1 MILINGNMNSYCH
14 FDIFLIVKGGLML
27 NYSEIR
33 KFDVTNGPGV
43 RTTIFVSGCTH
54 KCEGCFNEELQDFNY
69 GNKWTK
75 NEENEFISYVS
86 DPVVVGVNILGGEPL
101 QQNMDSCLLDLLKRI
116 KEEYPDKSIWLWTG
130 YVFEDIL
137 DNKEKMDII
146 KLVDIL
152 VDGKFEIDKR
162 NLKLKYRGSENQ
174 RVIDVKKSLEQ
185 GETFQLNV

>member
-1 MILINGNMNSYCH
+1 M
-14 FDIFLIVKGGLML
+14 

-75 NEENEFISYVS
+75 NKEDEFISYVS

-152 VDGKFEIDKR
+152 VDGKFEMDKR

-174 RVIDVKKSLEQ
+174 RVIDVKASLEQ
-185 GETFQLNV
+185 GETFQLKI

>member
-1 MILINGNMNSYCH
+1 
-14 FDIFLIVKGGLML
+14 ML